1 MVTLNPLKF
10 LLVIGLIIVGYIM
23 IAKVYQELKKNGS
36 QVALWK
42 KLTGD
47 TTPGH
52 SKLQLAMHLTIK
64 EVIFDMICF
73 IIFWFLGRFRS
84 T

>member
-1 MVTLNPLKF
+1 MDILNPPRF
-10 LLVIGLIIVGYIM
+10 LPVIGLIIIGCIM
-23 IAKVYQELKKNGS
+23 IAKVYRELKKSGS

-52 SKLQLAMHLTIK
+52 SKLQLAVHLSISLSSMS
-64 EVIFDMICF
+64 F
-73 IIFWFLGRFRS
+73 FLSSGFSGRFRDS
-84 T
+84 